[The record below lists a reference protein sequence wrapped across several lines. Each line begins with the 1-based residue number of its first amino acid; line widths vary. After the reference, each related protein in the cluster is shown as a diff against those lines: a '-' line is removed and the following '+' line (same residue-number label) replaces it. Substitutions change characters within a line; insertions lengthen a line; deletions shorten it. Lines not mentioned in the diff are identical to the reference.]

1 MKTMFRRKPI
11 RSLAVLSALVLTFSA
26 FALRAQDDSSRGR
39 KYKSPPPMSRIDVTV
54 LRADDKHPIEDAAV
68 VFHPIKDGKDAG
80 NMELKTNEDG
90 KTYIDVIET
99 GSTVL
104 VQVIAHGYQ
113 TYGKEYKVD
122 KSELALTIPLSRPV
136 PQYSVYKDH
145 PNQGQNQDQ
154 NQQKPDSSKPQ
165 Q

>member
-1 MKTMFRRKPI
+1 MKTMFRRTTL
-11 RSLAVLSALVLTFSA
+11 RTFAVLSALAFTLSA
-26 FALRAQDDSSRGR
+26 VALHAQDGRGR
-39 KYKSPPPMSRIDVTV
+39 KYKAPPATSRIDVTV
-54 LRADDKHPIEDAAV
+54 VRAGDQKPIEDAAV

-104 VQVIAHGYQ
+104 VQIIAHGYQ

-122 KSELALTIPLSRPV
+122 KPELALTIPLSRPV

-154 NQQKPDSSKPQ
+154 NQQQKPDTSKPQ
-165 Q
+165 

>member
-1 MKTMFRRKPI
+1 MKTMFRCKPI
-11 RSLAVLSALVLTFSA
+11 RTLAVLSALVLTFSA
-26 FALRAQDDSSRGR
+26 IALRAQQEDDRGR
-39 KYKSPPPMSRIDVTV
+39 KYKAPPPTTRIDVTV
-54 LRADDKHPIEDAAV
+54 VRFDDKHPIEDAAV

-113 TYGKEYKVD
+113 TYGKVYQAD
-122 KSELALTIPLSRPV
+122 KPEMAITIPLHRPV
-136 PQYSVYKDH
+136 PQYSIYKDH
-145 PNQGQNQDQ
+145 PNQGQNQ
-154 NQQKPDSSKPQ
+154 QKPDNSKPQ

>member
-1 MKTMFRRKPI
+1 MKTMFRRTTLCA
-11 RSLAVLSALVLTFSA
+11 LAALSALVFTLSA
-26 FALRAQDDSSRGR
+26 VALHAQDGRGR
-39 KYKSPPPMSRIDVTV
+39 KYKAPPPTSRIDVTV
-54 LRADDKHPIEDAAV
+54 LRADDQKPIEDAAV
-68 VFHPIKDGKDAG
+68 VFHPMKDGKDAG

-145 PNQGQNQDQ
+145 PNQGQNQ
-154 NQQKPDSSKPQ
+154 QKPDTSKPQ

>member
-1 MKTMFRRKPI
+1 MKTMLRRTTFRSTAI
-11 RSLAVLSALVLTFSA
+11 LSALVLTLSA
-26 FALRAQDDSSRGR
+26 VALHAQEDSRGR
-39 KYKSPPPMSRIDVTV
+39 KYKAPPQTSRIDVTV
-54 LRADDKHPIEDAAV
+54 VRADDQHPIEDAAV
-68 VFHPIKDGKDAG
+68 VFHPIKNGKDAG

-104 VQVIAHGYQ
+104 VQIIAHGYQ

-122 KSELALTIPLSRPV
+122 KPEMALTIPLSRPV
-136 PQYSVYKDH
+136 PQYSIYKNH
-145 PNQGQNQDQ
+145 PNQGQNQ
-154 NQQKPDSSKPQ
+154 QKPDNSKPQ